1 MEFPGVPKRESPH
14 EKGNPPL
21 GELSNAHPNNAPPVW
36 RVMAI
41 GSEMLVPGE
50 EVKKGGVREVSA
62 E

>member
-1 MEFPGVPKRESPH
+1 MPKRGSPH

-21 GELSNAHPNNAPPVW
+21 GEISNTHPNNAPPVW

>member
-1 MEFPGVPKRESPH
+1 MGFASVLKRESPH

-21 GELSNAHPNNAPPVW
+21 GEIFHTHPNNAPPVW
-36 RVMAI
+36 RVVAV

-50 EVKKGGVREVSA
+50 EVKKGGVREMSA